1 MAKTTLQELLEH
13 GQSPWIDN
21 ITRGMILHGELQ
33 SLIDKGIVGLTS
45 NPTIFQKAIGS
56 GTDYDEQLQS
66 LVREGKE
73 MDEIYDGLVLQDIRG
88 AASIL
93 RQVYDRTNGSDGFV
107 SIEVSPEVAH
117 DTEKTIAEA
126 RQFFSYLNM
135 PNIMIKVPG
144 TQEGVPAFRQLISE
158 GINVNVTLLFAVENY
173 RAIAQ
178 AYIEGLEALDRAG
191 KPLANV
197 ASVASFFVSRV
208 DTAVDAELEQKAQ
221 DDPAHAT
228 EYRALQ
234 GKAAIANAKIAY
246 ADVYEQVFSGPR
258 WEALT
263 QKGAHKQ
270 RPLWA
275 STSTKNPAYRDVLY
289 VEELIGH
296 NTVDTMPPATIDEFL
311 DHGKVRDSL
320 TEDVEGARE
329 TMRRLAAAGI
339 DMDAVT
345 AKLQDDGVAS
355 FAKSFNDLTAT
366 ITAKRQEML
375 AHAG

>member
-1 MAKTTLQELLEH
+1 MAKNTLQELLEH

-21 ITRGMILHGELQ
+21 ITRGMILRGELQ
-33 SLIDKGIVGLTS
+33 ALIDKGIVGLTS

-56 GTDYDEQLQS
+56 GTDYDEQLQA

-73 MDEIYDGLVLQDIRG
+73 LDEIYDGLVLQDIRG
-88 AASIL
+88 AAAIL
-93 RQVYDRTNGSDGFV
+93 RQVYNRTNGGDGFV
-107 SIEVSPEVAH
+107 SIEVSPELAH
-117 DTEKTIAEA
+117 DTDKTIAEA
-126 RQFFSYLNM
+126 RQFFSYLNA

-144 TQEGVPAFRQLISE
+144 TQEGVHAFRQLIGE

-178 AYIEGLEALDRAG
+178 AYVEGLEALDRAG
-191 KPLANV
+191 KPLATV

-208 DTAVDAELEQKAQ
+208 DTAVDAQLEQRAK
-221 DDPAHAT
+221 DDAAHAA

-246 ADVYEQVFSGPR
+246 ADVYEQVFAGPR
-258 WEALT
+258 WDALAK
-263 QKGAHKQ
+263 KGARKQ

-289 VEELIGH
+289 VEELIGA

-329 TMRRLAAAGI
+329 TLRRLAAAGI

-345 AKLQDDGVAS
+345 AKLQVDGVAS
-355 FAKSFNDLTAT
+355 FAKSFNDLLST